1 MHPQSHQPH
10 LTDVCLFPSPL
21 SLLTLF
27 NLSLFLSQSIYIY
40 ALPSLCLYWF
50 RRLRCVSAFIFI
62 SPIFRLV
69 SLSPF
74 SHPLFSN
81 HQEKVKTLCK
91 VFLRLH
97 FPGFLLAVVAVCV
110 AVLLEFA
117 TGGGRCG
124 GSAFSGFICFRF
136 RSLWAF

>member
-1 MHPQSHQPH
+1 MCVSSPLP
-10 LTDVCLFPSPL
+10 CLFSL
-21 SLLTLF
+21 SSTFRSFSL
-27 NLSLFLSQSIYIY
+27 NLYIY

-50 RRLRCVSAFIFI
+50 RRLRCVCAFIFI
-62 SPIFRLV
+62 SPIFGLV

-117 TGGGRCG
+117 TCGGRCG